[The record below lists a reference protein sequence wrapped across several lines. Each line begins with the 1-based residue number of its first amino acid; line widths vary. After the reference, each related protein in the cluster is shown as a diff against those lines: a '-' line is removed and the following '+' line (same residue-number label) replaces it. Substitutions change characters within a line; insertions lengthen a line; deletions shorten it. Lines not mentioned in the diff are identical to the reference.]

1 MEEGGRTPEV
11 LKQRSNIFLGT
22 THSDAEVL
30 VANFIPDEI
39 LKAILQESWVKAS
52 GEVKQRRFLRLKES
66 A

>member
-39 LKAILQESWVKAS
+39 LKAIFAREL
-52 GEVKQRRFLRLKES
+52 G
-66 A
+66 